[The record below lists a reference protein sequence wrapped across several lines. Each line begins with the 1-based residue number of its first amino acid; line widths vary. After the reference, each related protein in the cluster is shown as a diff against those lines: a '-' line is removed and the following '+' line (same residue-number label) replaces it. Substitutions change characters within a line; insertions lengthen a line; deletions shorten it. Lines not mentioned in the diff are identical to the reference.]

1 MYVKSQNSLVA
12 DTAAGK
18 SCSHFAS
25 LDIAYRLLVS
35 QYDSQ
40 QCYVSELSV
49 SANEDNRMDKHRSGR
64 ADIKD
69 IN

>member
-1 MYVKSQNSLVA
+1 MCVKLQNSLVA

-18 SCSHFAS
+18 SRSLFNS
-25 LDIAYRLLVS
+25 LDIGYSLLVS
-35 QYDSQ
+35 QYKSQ
-40 QCYVSELSV
+40 QYYVSELSV

-69 IN
+69 IH